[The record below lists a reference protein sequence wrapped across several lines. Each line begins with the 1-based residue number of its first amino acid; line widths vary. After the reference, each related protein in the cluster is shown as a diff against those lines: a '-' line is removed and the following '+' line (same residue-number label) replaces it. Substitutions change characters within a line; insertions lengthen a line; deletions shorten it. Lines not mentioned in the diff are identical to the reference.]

1 MLRNPEDLGGVPAGA
16 LTQLLT
22 EAYGSCLAARG
33 REETGDKPWLVDG
46 RQWHLG
52 ERCSLKTRPILES
65 LLGIMASVAP
75 PDSGPRW
82 NKYYIGYEVGGRLW
96 VSLKPWDSWVWL
108 RLHGTMLSS
117 HAVSDRLGFEH
128 LPSDEEPVWTSE
140 GPSLVQP
147 STRLRGIRIMLRSL
161 HDVQGGSAVA
171 IGDVLRMSLGSA
183 AAGQV
188 SPVAGEDDDEE
199 VGVAV
204 LEADSALAPAD
215 AANGAKS
222 AAT

>member
-1 MLRNPEDLGGVPAGA
+1 
-16 LTQLLT
+16 
-22 EAYGSCLAARG
+22 
-33 REETGDKPWLVDG
+33 
-46 RQWHLG
+46 
-52 ERCSLKTRPILES
+52 
-65 LLGIMASVAP
+65 
-75 PDSGPRW
+75 
-82 NKYYIGYEVGGRLW
+82 
-96 VSLKPWDSWVWL
+96 
-108 RLHGTMLSS
+108 MLSS